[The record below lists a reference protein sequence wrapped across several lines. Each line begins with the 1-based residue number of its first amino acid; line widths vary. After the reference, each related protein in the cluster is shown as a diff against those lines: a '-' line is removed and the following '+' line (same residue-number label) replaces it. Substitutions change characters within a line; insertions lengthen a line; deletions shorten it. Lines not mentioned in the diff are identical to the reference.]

1 MASAFHLVFWWFAG
15 FSAVVVLL
23 SLWLA
28 GVQPAPKASP
38 DDALPSEPI
47 SGGLE
52 AARSPRY
59 PSVPLGSHTS
69 HPAEGIN
76 DGTAHRSLKAAGPGE

>member
-1 MASAFHLVFWWFAG
+1 MRHRLGPRPVPATLASAFHLVFWWSAG
-15 FSAVVVLL
+15 FSVVVLL

-47 SGGLE
+47 S
-52 AARSPRY
+52 
-59 PSVPLGSHTS
+59 
-69 HPAEGIN
+69 
-76 DGTAHRSLKAAGPGE
+76 AGPGGGQESAVPVGAAGESHLAPR